1 MRQTCHFLI
10 GAASSGGGKTTF
22 TTGLLRLLHDR
33 GLNVQPYKCG
43 PDYIDTKYHE
53 MAAGNASVNLDLWF
67 SSQKH
72 VKEVYA
78 KYAAGMDV
86 CVAEGVMG
94 LFDGFDGMEG
104 SSAAIAALLDIPVVL
119 VINAKS
125 TSYTVAPILY
135 GFKYFNPSV
144 RLAGV
149 VFNQV
154 ASERHLSFLQKACE
168 DVGVEC
174 FGFLPRLKEL
184 EVPSRHL
191 GLTLDASCRFDKFA
205 SVVAQTI
212 EEHVAV
218 DRMLEVCSLPSVDND
233 TYVSASAT
241 EISKDILPERK
252 WKIAVAQDAAFNF
265 MYRENLD
272 RLKDW
277 GTVTFFSPM
286 SDESLPDCDFVYLPG
301 GYPEFFLKE
310 LESNTAIR
318 QQLKMYV
325 ESGGRLLAECGGMMY
340 LCDSIRGMDGKQ
352 YAMVGLLHQRATM
365 ENMKL
370 RLGYRT
376 LRISAQIWKGHEFH
390 YSSIESVEKEHSSV
404 VEGKLPSVAE
414 RELPS
419 VAEVTDAKGNP
430 VSTPLYRYKNLI
442 AGYTHLYW
450 GEMNLM
456 KLWE

>member
-1 MRQTCHFLI
+1 
-10 GAASSGGGKTTF
+10 
-22 TTGLLRLLHDR
+22 
-33 GLNVQPYKCG
+33 
-43 PDYIDTKYHE
+43 
-53 MAAGNASVNLDLWF
+53 
-67 SSQKH
+67 
-72 VKEVYA
+72 
-78 KYAAGMDV
+78 
-86 CVAEGVMG
+86 
-94 LFDGFDGMEG
+94 MEG
-104 SSAAIAALLDIPVVL
+104 SSAAIAALLNIPVVL

-154 ASERHLSFLQKACE
+154 ASERHFSFLQKACE

-191 GLTLDASCRFDKFA
+191 GLTLDASYQFDKFA
-205 SVVAQTI
+205 SVVAQAI

-218 DRMLEVCSLPSVDND
+218 DRILEVCSVPLVDYKAHTSIPS
-233 TYVSASAT
+233 T
-241 EISKDILPERK
+241 EISKDILSEKK

-265 MYRENLD
+265 MYRENLA
-272 RLKDW
+272 RLKEL

-286 SDESLPDCDFVYLPG
+286 SDEHLPDCDLVYLPG

-310 LESNTAIR
+310 LESNIAIK

-370 RLGYRT
+370 KLGYRT
-376 LRISAQIWKGHEFH
+376 LRIGEQVWKGHEFH
-390 YSSIESVEKEHSSV
+390 YSSIEK
-404 VEGKLPSVAE
+404 
-414 RELPS
+414 ELPS
-419 VAEVTDAKGNP
+419 IAEVTDAKENP

>member
-1 MRQTCHFLI
+1 MKQTSHFLI

-22 TTGLLRLLHDR
+22 TTGLLRLFRDR

-53 MAAGNASVNLDLWF
+53 MAAGNASVNLDLWL

-72 VKEVYA
+72 VKETYA
-78 KYAAGMDV
+78 KYAAAMDV
-86 CVAEGVMG
+86 CVTEGVMG

-104 SSAAIAALLDIPVVL
+104 SSAAIAALLNIPVVL

-154 ASERHLSFLQKACE
+154 ASERHYSFLQKACE

-191 GLTLDASCRFDKFA
+191 GLTLDASYQFDKFA
-205 SVVAQTI
+205 SVVAQAI

-218 DRMLEVCSLPSVDND
+218 DRILEVCSVPLVDYNAHTSIPS
-233 TYVSASAT
+233 T
-241 EISKDILPERK
+241 EISKDILSEKK

-265 MYRENLD
+265 MYRENLA
-272 RLKDW
+272 RLKEL

-286 SDESLPDCDFVYLPG
+286 SDEHLPDCDLVYLPG

-310 LESNTAIR
+310 LESNIAIR

-352 YAMVGLLHQRATM
+352 YVMVGLLHQRATM

-376 LRISAQIWKGHEFH
+376 LRIGEQVWKGHEFH
-390 YSSIESVEKEHSSV
+390 YSSIEK
-404 VEGKLPSVAE
+404 
-414 RELPS
+414 ELPS
-419 VAEVTDAKGNP
+419 IAEVTDAKGNP

>member
-1 MRQTCHFLI
+1 MKQTSHFLL

-22 TTGLLRLLHDR
+22 TTGLLRLFRER
-33 GLNVQPYKCG
+33 GLNMQPYKCG

-53 MAAGNASVNLDLWF
+53 MAAGTASVNLDLWL
-67 SSQKH
+67 SSPEH
-72 VKEVYA
+72 VKEMYA

-86 CVAEGVMG
+86 CVTEGVMG
-94 LFDGFDGMEG
+94 LFDGFEGMEG
-104 SSAAIAALLDIPVVL
+104 SSAAIAALLNIPVVL

-144 RLAGV
+144 RLVGA

-154 ASERHLSFLQKACE
+154 ASERHFSFLQKACE

-174 FGFLPRLKEL
+174 FGYLPRLKEL

-191 GLTLDASCRFDKFA
+191 GLTLDASYQFDNFA
-205 SVVAQTI
+205 SAVAQAI

-218 DRMLEVCSLPSVDND
+218 DRMLEVCSMPSVDDHPN
-233 TYVSASAT
+233 ASIPLT
-241 EISKDILPERK
+241 ERSTDMLSKK

-265 MYRENLD
+265 IYRENLA
-272 RLKDW
+272 RLKEW
-277 GTVTFFSPM
+277 GTVLFFSPM
-286 SDESLPDCDFVYLPG
+286 RDERLPDCDLVYLPG
-301 GYPEFFLKE
+301 GYPEFFLEE
-310 LESNTAIR
+310 LERNVTIK

-340 LCDSIRGMDGKQ
+340 LCDSIRGMNGKQ

-365 ENMKL
+365 ENMRLK
-370 RLGYRT
+370 LGYRT
-376 LRISAQIWKGHEFH
+376 LRIGGRAWKGHEFH
-390 YSSIESVEKEHSSV
+390 YSSVEK
-404 VEGKLPSVAE
+404 
-414 RELPS
+414 ELPS

-430 VSTPLYRYKNLI
+430 VSTRLYRYKNLI

-450 GEMNLM
+450 GEMDVM

>member
-1 MRQTCHFLI
+1 M
-10 GAASSGGGKTTF
+10 
-22 TTGLLRLLHDR
+22 
-33 GLNVQPYKCG
+33 
-43 PDYIDTKYHE
+43 
-53 MAAGNASVNLDLWF
+53 
-67 SSQKH
+67 
-72 VKEVYA
+72 
-78 KYAAGMDV
+78 
-86 CVAEGVMG
+86 
-94 LFDGFDGMEG
+94 
-104 SSAAIAALLDIPVVL
+104 
-119 VINAKS
+119 
-125 TSYTVAPILY
+125 
-135 GFKYFNPSV
+135 
-144 RLAGV
+144 
-149 VFNQV
+149 
-154 ASERHLSFLQKACE
+154 
-168 DVGVEC
+168 
-174 FGFLPRLKEL
+174 
-184 EVPSRHL
+184 
-191 GLTLDASCRFDKFA
+191 
-205 SVVAQTI
+205 
-212 EEHVAV
+212 
-218 DRMLEVCSLPSVDND
+218 
-233 TYVSASAT
+233 YVSASAT

-272 RLKDW
+272 RLKEW

-376 LRISAQIWKGHEFH
+376 LRIGGQVWKGHEFH

-404 VEGKLPSVAE
+404 VEG
-414 RELPS
+414 ELPS